1 VTSSPAISFYTTVLR
16 PAQDLANTHAALAA
30 AAGKF
35 PFEHVVSI
43 AEKFETATEFITG
56 RPRNLKLISAPK
68 SSISEG
74 FNIAIR
80 ACSAPLIMVANA
92 GDRII
97 DAAPLIKALHSQPE
111 ADFAYGDISLNGK
124 RVRGRPVPLSCRSLY
139 LHGMGFC
146 HGACATRRDFHDRYG
161 YYDPAFRISMDF
173 AVFMGAVVHGAVMM
187 KVPDLISEIEAPGNS
202 SQRLNR
208 ALENY
213 RVIRRHLPSLVALP
227 IAAKWLLA
235 SWLMEPARG

>member
-1 VTSSPAISFYTTVLR
+1 MTSSPVISFYTTVLR
-16 PAQDLANTHAALAA
+16 PGQELAKTHATLAA
-30 AAGKF
+30 AAGEF
-35 PFEHVVSI
+35 PYEHVVSV
-43 AEKFETATEFITG
+43 AEKFETLPEFIPG
-56 RPRNLKLISAPK
+56 RPPNLKLISAPK

-92 GDRII
+92 GDRIL
-97 DAAPLIKALHSQPE
+97 DATPLVRVLQSQPR
-111 ADFAYGDISLNGK
+111 ADFAYGDILLNGK
-124 RVRGRPVPLSCRSLY
+124 RVGGRPSPLAPWSLY

-173 AVFMGAVVHGAVMM
+173 AVFMSAVARGAVMA
-187 KVPDLISEIEAPGNS
+187 KVPDLISDIEAPRNS
-202 SQRLNR
+202 SQRLER
-208 ALENY
+208 TLDNY
-213 RVIRRHLPSLVALP
+213 RVIRRHLPRSMALP

-235 SWLMEPARG
+235 SWLGELARK